1 VSLAVVFPG
10 QGSQSVG
17 MGVSLAESHPS
28 ARKRFDEAS
37 KILGYDLLAVCAG
50 GPEEKLMSATVA
62 QPALFTAG
70 YATWEVLSAGGVK
83 PAFMAGHSLGEY
95 TACAAAGAFSFEE
108 GVRLVKARSEAMGV
122 AAASKPGAMLAVIG
136 ASPGDLEQWLEKA
149 AARGLVVPANENA
162 PGQVIISGESAALDA
177 VEALARAASVR
188 AIRLKVSGA
197 FHSPLM
203 AEAAEVMKPV
213 VAGARMAEPAIPVV
227 GNVSGSIITGAQQV
241 RQELEVQLVSPVKWE
256 LCVRV
261 MAEQGVT
268 TFIEAGPGKVLCGL
282 IKRIDRKLTAL
293 STGDSKELGETISAI
308 KGGV

>member
-1 VSLAVVFPG
+1 MFPG
-10 QGSQSVG
+10 QGSQTVG
-17 MGVSLAESHPS
+17 MGVSLAGAYPS
-28 ARKRFDEAS
+28 ARKRFDDAS

-50 GPEEKLMSATVA
+50 GPEEKLMTATVA

-70 YATWEVLSAGGVK
+70 YATWEVLSAAGIK

-95 TACAAAGAFSFEE
+95 TACAAAGAFSFDE

-122 AAASKPGAMLAVIG
+122 AAASRPGGMLAVLG
-136 ASPGDLEQWLEKA
+136 ANSGDLAGWIEKA
-149 AARGLVVPANENA
+149 SSRGLVVVANENS
-162 PGQVIISGESAALDA
+162 PGQVIVSGEAAALDA
-177 VEALARAASVR
+177 VEAFAREAAVR

-203 AEAAEVMKPV
+203 QEAAEVMKPV
-213 VAGARMAEPAIPVV
+213 MAGARMNAPAIPVV
-227 GNVSGSIITGAQQV
+227 GNVSASIITVDQQV
-241 RQELEVQLVSPVKWE
+241 RQELEVQLVSPVRWE
-256 LCVRV
+256 LCVRK
-261 MAEQGVT
+261 MADQGVD

-293 STGDSKELGETISAI
+293 PTGDTKELDEAISSL